1 MDRRRGDE
9 AGKDDENSR
18 ESQRENTSSPL
29 SLQSASPTRQTPT
42 TTGTPSRPQP
52 HHPHRHPIP
61 PPIHPPFH
69 AYTPQLHPPVST
81 PETILQRRNLPLST
95 PLTIADL
102 HQPGETSFAP
112 HPGVSHRS
120 SLGAEPG
127 ATSPIPTS
135 GAVQPSTTAPTTAN
149 HPPGRR
155 YSLKKRE
162 SNANLSASTPKPY
175 IVKPAKSKSKST
187 DTATPIPAP
196 SAEDLSDYV
205 DTMTDSLTETLAS
218 LQSAAQAIRRVTIE
232 TERRAHARGNS
243 AFAGGE
249 EEEQEQEEDE
259 GEDEEGM
266 SSNQSAIV
274 DLAKKF

>member
-18 ESQRENTSSPL
+18 ESQRENTSSLL

-187 DTATPIPAP
+187 DTATPTPAP